1 MLDSRG
7 FVAETN
13 ATHLFLVKNGCLQTP
28 RTVACPEGITRSVVL
43 ELAAELR
50 IPALVEDLSLV
61 DFYRADEVFCTGTMG
76 ELAPVT
82 TIDSRKIGPG
92 VVGPVTIR
100 LSEAFAAKVAVEGT
114 VVVANA

>member
-1 MLDSRG
+1 M
-7 FVAETN
+7 
-13 ATHLFLVKNGCLQTP
+13 
-28 RTVACPEGITRSVVL
+28 VL
-43 ELAAELR
+43 ELAEELR
-50 IPALVEDLSLV
+50 IPAIVEDLSLV

-82 TIDSRKIGPG
+82 TIDSRKIGSG
-92 VVGPVTIR
+92 GVGPITIR